1 MHSSSARFSSA
12 DDLPVLPASVPV
24 VMPDLPLRLVVTRED
39 QLKAIFD
46 PTRSR
51 ILGVIQYQPATS
63 KQIADR
69 LGIPPGTVGHHLRI
83 LEEAGLAQVIARRQI
98 RGTVAKY
105 YTRTAR
111 LYDYD
116 MPHEAAQDTSPALH
130 IITQLRDQLA
140 DALALNETDFLCRTG
155 FPHARLSPER
165 AQVYQERLHR
175 LIADF
180 VQEPPDQDGQ
190 IYGLGCAIFL
200 APPYLQVAEEEA
212 PTAEA
217 GDQS

>member
-1 MHSSSARFSSA
+1 M
-12 DDLPVLPASVPV
+12 
-24 VMPDLPLRLVVTRED
+24 TRED
-39 QLKAIFD
+39 QLKAISD

-69 LGIPPGTVGHHLRI
+69 LGIPPGTVGHHLHI

-111 LYDYD
+111 LYDYE
-116 MPHEAAQDTSPALH
+116 MPHETAQDTSPAMHL
-130 IITQLRDQLA
+130 ITQLRNELA
-140 DALALNETDFLCRTG
+140 DALALNEADFLCSTG
-155 FPHARLSPER
+155 FPHARLSPQR
-165 AQVYQERLHR
+165 AQMYQERFQR
-175 LIADF
+175 LIAEF
-180 VQEPPDQDGQ
+180 VEEPPDQDGQ
-190 IYGLGCAIFL
+190 IYGVGGAIFL
-200 APPYLQVAEEEA
+200 APPYLQVTEKSASTAEE
-212 PTAEA
+212 